1 VVFSH
6 RSIPSKPGTKTIN
19 KSSENR
25 NSYPCSVSNIW
36 KEFSVKR
43 TACKYKL
50 EEAGVK
56 KLGRTKLGG
65 KQQTVYYRVVD
76 KILPPAHG
84 HPLFVELA
92 DGQVVAGT
100 KVFANSG
107 DF

>member
-1 VVFSH
+1 M
-6 RSIPSKPGTKTIN
+6 
-19 KSSENR
+19 
-25 NSYPCSVSNIW
+25 
-36 KEFSVKR
+36 
-43 TACKYKL
+43 
-50 EEAGVK
+50 K